1 MPIQVVELFEPNECC
16 LSLGNSEKKT
26 TKTTFLMEL
35 NLFSHETIQ
44 IKKTKQKTKHLQHAC
59 VVVVVVA
66 EDVLLTK
73 TTGRI
78 SLYFFTHPF
87 SQKYI
92 KKKKWG
98 AEWYP
103 TGAVN
108 RL

>member
-1 MPIQVVELFEPNECC
+1 
-16 LSLGNSEKKT
+16 
-26 TKTTFLMEL
+26 MEL
-35 NLFSHETIQ
+35 NLFSHGTIQ
-44 IKKTKQKTKHLQHAC
+44 IKKKQKTKHLQHAC
-59 VVVVVVA
+59 VVVVA
-66 EDVLLTK
+66 EDFLLTK

-87 SQKYI
+87 SQKYLKK